1 MVHVCF
7 GLHDRNGRYSKFTG
21 TTIFSIFENTKSEVT
36 IHILH
41 DNTLTDDNRD
51 KFLELTN
58 RYSQSLKFYN
68 VEELCADKINKYVE
82 LVPSVTKSR
91 VSMGTFFKFLIPE
104 ILDESI
110 DKVIYLDSDII
121 VNLDINELWQIELG
135 DHPLAAVLEIANN
148 TKISLWSQYVR
159 DNIVKEEN
167 YFNAGMMIMNLK
179 VLRNEEDNILAGIKF
194 RGKYPKNSLFDQE
207 IFNQCFET
215 RVLNLPVKFNR
226 IIKESRNN
234 GFFVIDKEIYHYAGG
249 KVGLRLDISDLY
261 NRLWWNYFIRTP
273 WFDVDTIDKILK
285 GATDSVLKPSSVP
298 QNKARV
304 FIVDMEHAYRIE
316 KNFSVRDEEEVYVV
330 DPERE
335 ENLQRLEDIINSGR
349 GKKTFFIAIPNVVLK
364 LKEMK
369 FVEGKDYFNVSEFY
383 SPVWANHTN
392 NYDLILSM

>member
-68 VEELCADKINKYVE
+68 VEELCADKINKYAE

-179 VLRNEEDNILAGIKF
+179 VLRNEEDNITNQMKMVTISASKVDK
-194 RGKYPKNSLFDQE
+194 RGNLS
-207 IFNQCFET
+207 INQ
-215 RVLNLPVKFNR
+215 
-226 IIKESRNN
+226 
-234 GFFVIDKEIYHYAGG
+234 H
-249 KVGLRLDISDLY
+249 LRRMI
-261 NRLWWNYFIRTP
+261 
-273 WFDVDTIDKILK
+273 
-285 GATDSVLKPSSVP
+285 
-298 QNKARV
+298 
-304 FIVDMEHAYRIE
+304 
-316 KNFSVRDEEEVYVV
+316 
-330 DPERE
+330 
-335 ENLQRLEDIINSGR
+335 
-349 GKKTFFIAIPNVVLK
+349 
-364 LKEMK
+364 
-369 FVEGKDYFNVSEFY
+369 
-383 SPVWANHTN
+383 
-392 NYDLILSM
+392 